1 MTVKGETVNITVTI
15 NSVPYAAAVP
25 ATLNLADFI
34 RDVANLTGTNVGCG
48 EGECGAC
55 TVFLDGA
62 SVNSCIVLAAD
73 ADGKEVITIEGISGP
88 NGNLHPVQQAF
99 IDSGAIQC
107 GFCTPGMIM
116 QAVWFLKQNPD
127 PTPEEVRAGLEGSIC
142 RCTGYEKIVDAVLLA
157 AQKMNAVEA

>member
-1 MTVKGETVNITVTI
+1 MTVKGELVGITVTI
-15 NSVPYAAAVP
+15 NGVPYTDAVP
-25 ATLNLADFI
+25 ATMDLSEFI
-34 RDVANLTGTNVGCG
+34 REVACLTGTNVGCG

-62 SVNSCIVLAAD
+62 SVNSCIVLAVD
-73 ADGKEVITIEGISGP
+73 ADGKEVTTIEGISGP
-88 NGNLHPVQQAF
+88 NGDLHPVQQAF
-99 IDSGAIQC
+99 IDCGAIQC

-127 PTPEEVRAGLEGSIC
+127 PTPEEVRAGLEGNLC

-157 AQKMNAVEA
+157 AQQVNAVKA